1 MAKIGD
7 LVNKSGVYTKP
18 GVVIEKKEDGN
29 VVVDT
34 DPMAVNK
41 YHRYINTTGLTETEK
56 AEFNTIL
63 DQIYQKDSDMDRLND
78 IQTEIDRLKMDPTSK
93 NIVQYLRNQ
102 QAHLIREARQLPQ
115 KYQVDENPLKR

>member
-1 MAKIGD
+1 MTKIGD

-41 YHRYINTTGLTETEK
+41 FHRYINTTGLNENEK
-56 AEFNTIL
+56 AEFNSIL

-78 IQTEIDRLKMDPTSK
+78 IQTEIDRLKMDPSSK

-102 QAHLIREARQLPQ
+102 QAHLIRETKALPQ
-115 KYQVDENPLKR
+115 KYQVDETLISR

>member
-18 GVVIEKKEDGN
+18 GVVIEKRDDGN
-29 VVVDT
+29 LVIDT

-41 YHRYINTTGLTETEK
+41 YHRYINTTGLSENEK

-63 DQIYQKDSDMDRLND
+63 DQIYTKENDMDRLND
-78 IQTEIDRLKMDPTSK
+78 IQTEIDRLKMDPQSK

-102 QAHLIREARQLPQ
+102 QSHLIREAKALPQ
-115 KYQVDENPLKR
+115 KYQVDENQLKR